1 VSAAQRSLVRPVT
14 PPLIVVLSWHRYM
27 ESSVAVS
34 ETEPLEG
41 FEGLSVGYA
50 QTKFVSERLIL
61 AAIDRGVPATIFR
74 PG

>member
-1 VSAAQRSLVRPVT
+1 MEWCSGSGRAATYKLCPN
-14 PPLIVVLSWHRYM
+14 RYM
-27 ESSVAVS
+27 DSSSAVL
-34 ETEPLEG
+34 ETESLEG

-50 QTKFVSERLIL
+50 QTKFVSEKLIL